1 MRLTSSL
8 ARISSRFRFFIS
20 SLMYSSYSHT
30 TQHTAQP
37 CLLSVDVDVGLIEG
51 TYLDV
56 KELLMALQLLQPRVQ
71 VRVRITALLHHTHT
85 SNKSARLTVTPS
97 HAFTVIHTHGVTVQ
111 HISTSKADGVMGKGE
126 SNNKRFPAVRSRHH
140 QIRIHTPHDSE
151 T

>member
-30 TQHTAQP
+30 AQHSMHTAQP

-111 HISTSKADGVMGKGE
+111 HISTSKSRRSDGEGRK
-126 SNNKRFPAVRSRHH
+126 
-140 QIRIHTPHDSE
+140 Q
-151 T
+151 